1 MRATSSTATARLRP
15 WWAMGAA
22 LAAVALVWALSRDGE
37 AAVDPDTASATTSA
51 SPAFVKSQEG
61 TEPDGKL
68 LAQGMASAAGDNVPL
83 AYAELRRMFDY
94 YFSAQ
99 GEQSLP
105 SITQQIQTELNR
117 RLSPA
122 QAQKA
127 RRLLDL
133 YLVFKRALVRLEAR
147 PGLAGSGV
155 ASMRQRM
162 LAQQD
167 LRAEYFSAEEL
178 EGMFGFEDAMD
189 ADAIARLE
197 ISQNAKLNA
206 AQKKEQLAALDAAMP
221 AALRADRDAT
231 QAVTRVE
238 QRAADMRAQG
248 ASDDEIFRMRA
259 KAFDT
264 AAASRLAELDRE
276 EAAWKQRIGN
286 YLEARDQVL
295 KAQANASPSERLQAL
310 TNLQQSQFR
319 EAEQRRLAAYEPR

>member
-22 LAAVALVWALSRDGE
+22 LTAVVLVWALSRDGE
-37 AAVDPDTASATTSA
+37 AAVDPTAASAAAGA
-51 SPAFVKSQEG
+51 STAFVKSQEG

-68 LAQGMASAAGDNVPL
+68 LAQGTAGAVGDNTPL
-83 AYAELRRMFDY
+83 AYGELRRMFDY
-94 YFSAQ
+94 YLSAI

-105 SITQQIQTELNR
+105 VITQQIQTELNR
-117 RLSPA
+117 RLSPP

-133 YLVFKRALVRLEAR
+133 YLAFKRALVDLEAR
-147 PGLAGSGV
+147 PGMAGNGV
-155 ASMRQRM
+155 AGMRQRM
-162 LAQQD
+162 LTQQD
-167 LRAEYFSAEEL
+167 LRAQYFSAEEL

-197 ISQNAKLNA
+197 VSQNPKLSA
-206 AQKKEQLAALDAAMP
+206 AQKKEQLAALDAALP

-231 QAVTRVE
+231 QAVGRME

-259 KAFDT
+259 KAFD
-264 AAASRLAELDRE
+264 APAASRLAELDRE
-276 EAAWKQRIGN
+276 EAVWKQRIAT
-286 YLEARDQVL
+286 YLEARDQL
-295 KAQANASPSERLQAL
+295 LRTQANASSSERQQAL
-310 TNLQQSQFR
+310 TSLQQSQFS